1 MSSDAL
7 GTQPK
12 CSDVPVILLTSDLQ
26 RIDAAARRMFREKRA
41 RGNLVMVERPVR
53 PLSLR
58 SAVDAALVTGMR
70 QYELRDYQEALQAL
84 AARLIEAQEPECQ
97 HLALELHDVF
107 SQKLAVMGIEM
118 AALAQALPE
127 SSPALSGRLLNF
139 TGEIGILAK
148 DIHRVSRQL
157 HPAILHDLGLAAALR
172 NKCIVKGTFRVQSE
186 PGKGHASRSTGAL
199 SCSLIG

>member
-1 MSSDAL
+1 M
-7 GTQPK
+7 
-12 CSDVPVILLTSDLQ
+12 PVILLTSDMQ
-26 RIDAAARRMFREKRA
+26 RIDAAARRTFREKRA

-58 SAVDAALVTGMR
+58 SAVDAALVTRMR
-70 QYELRDYQEALQAL
+70 QYELCDYQEALQAL
-84 AARLIEAQEPECQ
+84 TARLIEAQEAECK
-97 HLALELHDVF
+97 HLALELHDIF
-107 SQKLAVMGIEM
+107 SQKCNGSRDGGPRAD
-118 AALAQALPE
+118 LPE
-127 SSPALSGRLLNF
+127 SSAALSGRLLNF

-148 DIHRVSRQL
+148 DIHRIPRQL
-157 HPAILHDLGLAAALR
+157 HPAILDDLGLAAALR